1 MRFAV
6 VSDVH
11 GNLPALNAVI
21 EDAERECVDYFIF
34 AGDYCLSNP
43 WPDEC
48 ITRIKSLNKKYGI
61 RGNEEKY
68 IENLIGKD
76 QSTWTD
82 GQMQISYWCYRKI
95 SPENR
100 DYLLSLPTYLEITF
114 HDVILHIAHSSTD
127 FILDS
132 EHREWGAARVA
143 ERYQERFLNPSVFRE
158 DIHKYLDNNR
168 QFQERLEDLSDGIY
182 IFGHTH
188 IQWSYQSD
196 DGKKFL
202 INPGSCG
209 LPLDCIDEGVP
220 YTLLDISREGNI
232 EIRERRVPFSKD
244 EYLDVFLQ
252 SEQFKKANVWSKVIV
267 KELKTNREHLSFF
280 LWFAEDY
287 AQKIGDATR
296 PFSVSTWENAFEHWQ
311 QSLEEKI

>member
-1 MRFAV
+1 MRLAI

-21 EDAERECVDYFIF
+21 EDAEREGADQYIF

-48 ITRIKSLNKKYGI
+48 ITRIKNLDHKYSI
-61 RGNEEKY
+61 RGNEEVY

-82 GQMQISYWCYRKI
+82 GQMQISYWCYQKI

-100 DYLLSLPTYLEITF
+100 DYMLALPSQLALAF
-114 HDVILHIAHSSTD
+114 HGVPLHISHSSAD

-132 EHREWGAARVA
+132 EQGEWNPAKVA
-143 ERYQERFLNPSVFRE
+143 ERYGDRLIDPSAFRD
-158 DIHKYLDNNR
+158 DIHRYLEGDR
-168 QFQERLEDLSDGIY
+168 QFQERFRALSDGVY

-196 DGKKFL
+196 DGKKVL

-209 LPLDCIDEGVP
+209 LPLDCIDKGVP
-220 YTLLDISREGNI
+220 YTLLDISPEGKI
-232 EIRERRVPFSKD
+232 EVEERRVPFSKE

-252 SEQFKKANVWSKVIV
+252 SEQFEKANVWSKVIV
-267 KELKTNREHLSFF
+267 KELQTNREHLYFF
-280 LWFAEDY
+280 LRFAEDY
-287 AQKIGDATR
+287 AQKIGDIAR
-296 PFSVSTWENAFEHWQ
+296 PFSVSTWEQAFEHWQ
-311 QSLEEKI
+311 YS